1 MVRNASPLTG
11 NRLEYYTGE
20 GFNKQGSRSRSASQQ
35 GNHFMVGKSRR
46 ADMECIVYTPCT
58 RTVE

>member
-20 GFNKQGSRSRSASQQ
+20 GFNKQGARSRSASKR
-35 GNHFMVGKSRR
+35 GNHFMEGKSRR
-46 ADMECIVYTPCT
+46 VDMECIVYTSCT
-58 RTVE
+58 RTAE